1 MPSLPCGPS
10 PGAQTPAAPDGHRLP
25 TRPGRDSSSERS
37 MAPSTHPPHGRPDLL
52 LSDMWPAPTT
62 QREVEFVLS
71 PGFRGGKH
79 CDNDKADF
87 LNVIGSNF
95 KRICNFHNDSFLK
108 GREHVVCQRRG
119 FAEACT
125 QCCPGGWGRG
135 APGATIL
142 WPCLRPQAVFG
153 RQALQYLQTVPLGQ
167 ICRALEL
174 RRQRLLGA
182 ARDPCP
188 RHARAV
194 RTRQARPSQG
204 IHLAG

>member
-1 MPSLPCGPS
+1 
-10 PGAQTPAAPDGHRLP
+10 
-25 TRPGRDSSSERS
+25 
-37 MAPSTHPPHGRPDLL
+37 MATASRPDREGTVAQKGAWLPQPTL
-52 LSDMWPAPTT
+52 RTEDLTCFSQICGQHQRHSGRWNLS
-62 QREVEFVLS
+62 S
-71 PGFRGGKH
+71 PQDSGGGKH

-204 IHLAG
+204 IHPAG